1 MTREEFMDYVYELLS
16 SDQDNIRAN
25 LIIEAADEYAE
36 NYLETQMKIICEC
49 D

>member
-16 SDQDNIRAN
+16 EDSDNIRAN
-25 LIIEAADEYAE
+25 LIINAADEYAE
-36 NYLETQMKIICEC
+36 NYLETQMKIICGC